1 MASSFVSR
9 LESKGLNDSP
19 EISSLLVNDT
29 NYSDDASFRGGKVV
43 AFSAKNQLSNQDE
56 LTSTS
61 TYYRNGT
68 AISGDILTWGVQSS
82 WNGTD
87 FSVDG
92 DFADDKYAFVIDS
105 GVSNFTGDFNI
116 H

>member
-1 MASSFVSR
+1 MR
-9 LESKGLNDSP
+9 RQDCRILC
-19 EISSLLVNDT
+19 
-29 NYSDDASFRGGKVV
+29 
-43 AFSAKNQLSNQDE
+43 KNQLSNQDK
-56 LTSTS
+56 LTSIS
-61 TYYRNGT
+61 TNYGNGT

-87 FSVDG
+87 FSVGG

-105 GVSNFTGDFNI
+105 VVSNFTGDLNI